1 MTQAQAARTSFTE
14 YLQRRKGAEDAEHE
28 RYELARWTV
37 WHSYNLSPFIKPGRR
52 PKTPQDLVT
61 FPWEDGAA
69 KGRKE
74 KRITKKMARITDAER
89 DALNA
94 IMKDFFQRK
103 YSS

>member
-37 WHSYNLSPFIKPGRR
+37 WHSYNLSPFLKPGRKPR
-52 PKTPQDLVT
+52 TPQDVVI
-61 FPWEDGAA
+61 FPWEEGAKKA
-69 KGRKE
+69 
-74 KRITKKMARITDAER
+74 KRITKKMAKVKDWER
-89 DALNA
+89 EALNA
-94 IMKDFFQRK
+94 IAKDFFSRK